1 MATESLNNPVADYGG
16 IVYGPRF
23 VGRADEIRQIE
34 QRVLGDIYGNL
45 AIMGLPR
52 IGKSSLAWQAIMT
65 KRDELMKNKTLP
77 IFFQVGSCDSTEAF
91 YKHFVGYVHDELE
104 FMCEDERYEK
114 FSSKIIPELQSA
126 EDKSVIIPLVQKYFK
141 LVKRLGFKIIY
152 ILDEFDSVQSI
163 FSVAD
168 FQTLRELSTKPDTK
182 ICIVT
187 CSRKSIQ
194 EIESKDGAI
203 SNFYGTFS
211 EIRLGMFSDDDLC
224 KYWSRVSTGYKLT
237 EEYKAYIQF
246 CVGSHPYLLDMC
258 TDYSFR
264 NCNFF
269 TNINEVEDI
278 RIQLWHQFRTIQDTL
293 ANEGLLD
300 KAIQLVLGPAYNV
313 TKLEEERLLK
323 FQFIKKTDNEEKI
336 EVLGRLTGP
345 SAEERGKTY
354 MCFSDYL
361 TIYFD
366 RQHWESIEYWPLWTA
381 TEKAIRR
388 VIKTYVTRQFS
399 EDWETEIFAKYGH
412 SQNWANQFNSIK
424 GVRDKSLRT
433 FPSASLNLIDYTM
446 SREMYNVFMA
456 PAWNDWF
463 QKIFIGN
470 KKDWSTKFNFLAEV
484 RNPMAHNNREF
495 ISQEQIMLATQYCE
509 EINRTIEEWEAEDEQ

>member
-1 MATESLNNPVADYGG
+1 MAVESLNNPVADYGS
-16 IVYGPRF
+16 IVYGQRF
-23 VGRADEIRQIE
+23 VGREDELRQIE
-34 QRVLGDIYGNL
+34 QRVMGPMYGNL

-65 KRDELMKNKTLP
+65 KHDELLKNRTLP
-77 IFFQVGSCDSTEAF
+77 IFFQVGGCESGVSF
-91 YKHFVGYVHDELE
+91 YKQLVSLVHDELE
-104 FMCEDERYEK
+104 LISEDDRYEK
-114 FSSKIIPELQSA
+114 FSSKILLEL
-126 EDKSVIIPLVQKYFK
+126 EKSEEKALIIPFIQKYFK
-141 LVKRLGFKIIY
+141 LIKRLGYKVIY

-163 FSVAD
+163 FSVSD
-168 FQTLRELSTKPDTK
+168 FQILRELSTKPDTK

-211 EIRLGMFSDDDLC
+211 EIRLGMFTKNDIIQYWDRLSHYQDLTQEYIGC
-224 KYWSRVSTGYKLT
+224 MEFYVGY
-237 EEYKAYIQF
+237 
-246 CVGSHPYLLDMC
+246 HPYLLDMC
-258 TDYSFR
+258 NDYSFR
-264 NCNFF
+264 NHDFF
-269 TNINEVEDI
+269 TNINEVEEI

-345 SAEERGKTY
+345 SADEKGKTY
-354 MCFSDYL
+354 MCFSDYF

-366 RQHWESIEYWPLWTA
+366 RQHWESIDYWPLWTA

-388 VIKTYVTRQFS
+388 IIKAYIKNQFT
-399 EDWETEIFAKYGH
+399 EDWETEIYAKYGH
-412 SQNWANQFNSIK
+412 SQNWANKFDSVK
-424 GVRDKSLRT
+424 KVREKERKT

-446 SREMYNVFMA
+446 SREMYDVFMA

-463 QKIFIGN
+463 HKIFVGSR
-470 KKDWSTKFNFLAEV
+470 KDWANKFNFLADI

-495 ISQEQIMLATQYCE
+495 ISQEQITIATQYCE
-509 EINRTIEEWEAEDEQ
+509 EINRTIEEWEAKNE

>member
-1 MATESLNNPVADYGG
+1 MATESLKNPVADYGG
-16 IVYGPRF
+16 IVFGQRF
-23 VGRADEIRQIE
+23 VGRANELRQIE
-34 QRVLGDIYGNL
+34 QRVMGATYGNL

-65 KRDELMKNKTLP
+65 KKEDLLKDKTLP
-77 IFFQVGSCDSTEAF
+77 IFFQVGSCDSAQAF
-91 YKHFVGYVHDELE
+91 YKQLVDYLHDELA
-104 FMCEDERYEK
+104 FICDDDRYEK
-114 FSSKIIPELQSA
+114 FATKIIVDIQNTD
-126 EDKSVIIPLVQKYFK
+126 DKTTIIPLVQKYFK
-141 LVKRLGFKIIY
+141 LVKRLGYKIIY

-163 FSVAD
+163 FSVSD

-187 CSRKSIQ
+187 CSRKTIQ

-203 SNFYGTFS
+203 SNFYGTFG
-211 EIRLGMFSDDDLC
+211 EIRLGMFSQSDMLM
-224 KYWSRVSTGYKLT
+224 YWERLSNVYKLSK
-237 EEYKAYIQF
+237 EYKDYIQF
-246 CVGSHPYLLDMC
+246 CVGHHPYLLDMC
-258 TDYSFR
+258 NDYSFR
-264 NCNFF
+264 NRIFF
-269 TNINEVEDI
+269 TNINDVEEI

-300 KAIQLVLGPAYNV
+300 KAIQLVLGPAYDV

-323 FQFIKKTDNEEKI
+323 YQFIKKTDIEGKI

-345 SAEERGKTY
+345 SSDERDKTY
-354 MCFSDYL
+354 MCFSDYF

-366 RQHWESIEYWPLWTA
+366 RQHWESVEYWPLWTA

-388 VIKTYVTRQFS
+388 IIKAYVRHEFS
-399 EDWETEIFAKYGH
+399 EDWETEIYAKFGH

-424 GVRDKSLRT
+424 GVRERERKT

-463 QKIFIGN
+463 QKIFVGN
-470 KKDWSTKFNFLAEV
+470 RKDWAAKFNFLAEI

-495 ISQEQIMLATQYCE
+495 ISQEQITIAIQYCE
-509 EINRTIEEWEAEDEQ
+509 EINRTIEEWEAKDE

>member
-1 MATESLNNPVADYGG
+1 MATESLNNPCADYGG
-16 IVYGPRF
+16 IVYDQRF
-23 VGRADEIRQIE
+23 IGRTKEIRQIV
-34 QRVLGDIYGNL
+34 QRVMGETYGNL

-65 KRDELMKNKTLP
+65 KREDLLKNKTLP
-77 IFFQVGSCDSTEAF
+77 IFFQVGSCDSSETF
-91 YKHFVGYVHDELE
+91 YRELVSYVHDELE
-104 FMCEDERYEK
+104 FICEDDRYEK
-114 FSSKIIPELQSA
+114 FSSRIIKDLQDSD
-126 EDKSVIIPLVQKYFK
+126 DKSVIIPLVQKYFK
-141 LVKRLGFKIIY
+141 LVKRLGYKVIY
-152 ILDEFDSVQSI
+152 ILDEFDSVQAI
-163 FSVAD
+163 FSVSD

-187 CSRKSIQ
+187 CSRKTIQ

-211 EIRLGMFSDDDLC
+211 EIRLGMFSDTDMQE
-224 KYWSRVSTGYKLT
+224 YWDRISADYKLSQ
-237 EEYKAYIQF
+237 EYKEYIQF
-246 CVGSHPYLLDMC
+246 CIGSHPYLLDMC
-258 TDYSFR
+258 NDYSFR

-293 ANEGLLD
+293 SHEGLLD

-313 TKLEEERLLK
+313 KKLEEERLLK
-323 FQFIKKTDNEEKI
+323 YQFIKKVDNEEKI
-336 EVLGRLTGP
+336 NVLGRLTGS
-345 SAEERGKTY
+345 SADERSQTY
-354 MCFSDYL
+354 MCFSDYF

-366 RQHWESIEYWPLWTA
+366 RQHWESVDYWPLWTA

-388 VIKTYVTRQFS
+388 IIKTYVKRQFS
-399 EDWETEIFAKYGH
+399 EDWETELYAKYGN
-412 SQNWANQFNSIK
+412 STNWANQFNSVK
-424 GVRDKSLRT
+424 GVRERERKT

-463 QKIFIGN
+463 QKIFVGN
-470 KKDWSTKFNFLAEV
+470 KKDWAAKFNFLAEI

-495 ISQEQIMLATQYCE
+495 ISNEQITLATQYCE
-509 EINRTIEEWEAEDEQ
+509 EINRTIEEWEAKGE

>member
-1 MATESLNNPVADYGG
+1 MATKSLNNPVADYGS
-16 IVYGPRF
+16 IVYGQRF
-23 VGRADEIRQIE
+23 VGRADELHQIG
-34 QRVLGDIYGNL
+34 QRVMGPIYGNL

-65 KRDELMKNKTLP
+65 KYDELIKNKTLP
-77 IFFQVGSCDSTEAF
+77 VFFQVGSCESALSF
-91 YKHFVGYVHDELE
+91 YKQLVNLVHNELE
-104 FMCEDERYEK
+104 FICEDDRYEK
-114 FSSKIIPELQSA
+114 FSTKIILEIDAAQEKCA
-126 EDKSVIIPLVQKYFK
+126 IIPLVQKYFK

-152 ILDEFDSVQSI
+152 VFDEFDSVQAI
-163 FSVAD
+163 FSVSD

-187 CSRKSIQ
+187 CSRKTIQ

-211 EIRLGMFSDDDLC
+211 EIRLGMFSKDDMLL
-224 KYWSRVSTGYKLT
+224 YWNRLSEDYDISQGYKDST
-237 EEYKAYIQF
+237 EFY
-246 CVGSHPYLLDMC
+246 VGYHPYLLDMC
-258 TDYSFR
+258 NDYSFR
-264 NCNFF
+264 NHDFF
-269 TNINEVEDI
+269 TNINDVEEI

-345 SAEERGKTY
+345 SADEKGKTY
-354 MCFSDYL
+354 MCFSDYF

-366 RQHWESIEYWPLWTA
+366 RQHWESIDYWPLWTA

-388 VIKTYVTRQFS
+388 IIKTYIKNQFT
-399 EDWETEIFAKYGH
+399 EDWETEIYAKYGK
-412 SQNWANQFNSIK
+412 SQNWAKQFDSVK
-424 GVRDKSLRT
+424 GVRESQRSKY
-433 FPSASLNLIDYTM
+433 PSASLNLIDYTM
-446 SREMYNVFMA
+446 SREMYNVFMS
-456 PAWNDWF
+456 PAWDWF
-463 QKIFIGN
+463 QKVFVGN
-470 KKDWSTKFNFLAEV
+470 KKDWASKFNYLAEI

-495 ISQEQIMLATQYCE
+495 ISQEQITIATQYCE
-509 EINRTIEEWEAEDEQ
+509 EINRTIEEWEAKND